1 MEMEMD
7 LGREMNGRMK
17 RKVVLIRQNS
27 RSPLSNV
34 QRTTK
39 YSTSYLNVL

>member
-27 RSPLSNV
+27 RSLLSNV

-39 YSTSYLNVL
+39 YSIISLNVL